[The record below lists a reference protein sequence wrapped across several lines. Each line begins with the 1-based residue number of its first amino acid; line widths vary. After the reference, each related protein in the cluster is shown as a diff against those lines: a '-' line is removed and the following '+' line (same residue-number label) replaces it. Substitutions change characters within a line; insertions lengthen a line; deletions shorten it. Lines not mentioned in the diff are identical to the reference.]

1 MKPVA
6 TIIIVEDDPTN
17 ARVAER
23 VLARMGGHAVCV
35 CEDGDDVLARCER
48 GEVDLIVMD
57 ISLANTRVDG
67 GAVDGV
73 RLTQLI
79 REHAP
84 GGGPPVL
91 LLTAHAMRGDRDRLL
106 ESSGADDYIAK
117 PVVDHRELVER
128 VSKLLAA

>member
-1 MKPVA
+1 LA
-6 TIIIVEDDPTN
+6 RIIIVEDDPTN

-35 CEDGDDVLARCER
+35 TEDGDEVLARC
-48 GEVDLIVMD
+48 VACDADLVVMD

-67 GAVDGV
+67 QAVDGV

-84 GGGPPVL
+84 EGGPPVL
-91 LLTAHAMRGDRDRLL
+91 VVTAHAMRGDRSRLL
-106 ESSGADDYIAK
+106 HDSGADDYIAK
-117 PVVDHRELVER
+117 PIVDHRELIDR
-128 VSKLLAA
+128 VDDLLAA